1 MRMPFSLERPVRY
14 LYEYAYQEE
23 ECWCTRK
30 EEYSS
35 TGFLSESMV
44 FSEEKLPPEG
54 AGYIRLCVRRVED
67 GNDTIKW
74 DALPDWPE
82 EVLEVRGGMT
92 EADFRK
98 QEGRACIS
106 GTGGCKSRDCICGS
120 KDTGKTDKG
129 YAGLYTFV

>member
-1 MRMPFSLERPVRY
+1 
-14 LYEYAYQEE
+14 
-23 ECWCTRK
+23 
-30 EEYSS
+30 
-35 TGFLSESMV
+35 MV

-98 QEGRACIS
+98 QEEERAFLEREDVKAEIAS
-106 GTGGCKSRDCICGS
+106 VVQRIQEKRTRDTLVFTLLS
-120 KDTGKTDKG
+120 DSHYVVNETGKP
-129 YAGLYTFV
+129 AGLR